1 MCHLSADVS
10 LERSFTVVLST
21 LDPVGDGDR
30 SPQIH
35 VEAIGDEGWA
45 EQMGA
50 RRISIRIREITAK
63 SSPQVVIITL
73 WVE

>member
-1 MCHLSADVS
+1 MPGHRDPREP
-10 LERSFTVVLST
+10 LELK
-21 LDPVGDGDR
+21 

-35 VEAIGDEGWA
+35 VEAIGDEAWA

-50 RRISIRIREITAK
+50 RRISIPLREMTSK
-63 SSPQVVIITL
+63 SSPQVIIITL